1 MRLLILVICMALV
14 TYIPRMLPLVG
25 LRRMNLS
32 PRLASFLR
40 YVPIAALSSLIF
52 PSIIYSTGNIK
63 SALAGSVVA
72 AALAIM
78 RNNIMVVVLGAIMT
92 VLVWEYVGNSPF
104 FVTGLLFFIP
114 A

>member
-1 MRLLILVICMALV
+1 MILVICMALV

-52 PSIIYSTGNIK
+52 PSIMYSTGNIQ

-72 AALAIM
+72 AILAVM
-78 RNNIMVVVLGAIMT
+78 RLNIMVVVLGAIMA
-92 VLVWEYVGNSPF
+92 VLMWQYVGNSSYI
-104 FVTGLLFFIP
+104 VTGLLFFIP
-114 A
+114 